1 MQKKDLKA
9 LVEEVYESLLV
20 KIDIEKDVSKEQVIG
35 YLRDAIE
42 IISNID
48 SQKIDSAERVK
59 LAFHNSYKELVEH
72 SLTSY
77 ESTNDKFE
85 KLTQLHKV
93 TLEDCIANQ
102 IDLPTLEVKFSE
114 IQLHMTNE
122 IKKANDI
129 IYDLSQKVATL
140 EHTSSID
147 ALTKVFNR
155 RELSRSLD
163 EIFSNKDRPY
173 ELHLLMLDLDDFKKI
188 NDTYGHV
195 AGDKILIFVSNIL
208 KKTLRDGDKIFRYG
222 GEEFLIMLNRNSD
235 EGCELMANR
244 LLKLVSSNNLI
255 YMGEKISITASI
267 GMTKLLK
274 DDNKDSL
281 IARVDKAMYISKNSG
296 KNQLTKVME

>member
-9 LVEEVYESLLV
+9 LIEEVYNSLLE
-20 KIDIEKDVSKEQVIG
+20 KIDLQEEPSKEQVVG

-48 SQKIDSAERVK
+48 SSKMDSADRAK

-85 KLTQLHKV
+85 ELTQLHKV
-93 TLEDCIANQ
+93 TLEDCISNQ
-102 IDLPTLEVKFSE
+102 IDLPTLEIKFGE

-129 IYDLSQKVATL
+129 IFDLSQKVATL

-155 RELSRSLD
+155 RELGKNLD
-163 EIFSNKDRPY
+163 ELFLSKDRPY
-173 ELHLLMLDLDDFKKI
+173 ELHLLMLDLDNFKKI

-222 GEEFLIMLNRNSD
+222 GEEFLIILNRNSD
-235 EGCELMANR
+235 EGCELIANR

-255 YMGEKISITASI
+255 YMGEKISITASM

-274 DDNKDSL
+274 DDDKDSL
-281 IARVDKAMYISKNSG
+281 IARVDRAMYVSKNSG